1 MRYSIE
7 PKDRIYVKGYEFLS
21 FAKNIGKSLS
31 NKYAATSATNVAQKL
46 IDSAKKCKT
55 DAIKTASKRAIQ
67 KIAEATGD
75 LIVNKIADKITSVS
89 TELHSKKK
97 STKELPNNDETEE
110 DAEITTHKKRYV
122 SPEERQQ
129 IIDEL
134 RLVPK
139 KDAYF

>member
-7 PKDRIYVKGYEFLS
+7 PRDRIYVKEYGFLY
-21 FAKNIGKSLS
+21 FAKNIGKNIS
-31 NKYAATSATNVAQKL
+31 NKYGQNL
-46 IDSAKKCKT
+46 LDSAKKSTT
-55 DAIKTASKRAIQ
+55 DAIKTTSKRAIQ
-67 KIAEATGD
+67 KTAEATVD
-75 LIVNKIADKITSVS
+75 LIGNKISDKITNVS
-89 TELHSKKK
+89 KK
-97 STKELPNNDETEE
+97 STKELPNDGTEVDVE
-110 DAEITTHKKRYV
+110 RATTKKRYI